1 METNKIE
8 KLLNEEMEKQL
19 EQLAATSAGSET
31 SKNIIDD
38 FVQLH
43 KVALERD
50 KLRIEAEKVESDK
63 ELEQNKLTSENVYR
77 DERNK
82 TEKRIQIIQSV
93 IQGVGVAATVVVT
106 LMNNRWTSGWL
117 RDVLKFEETGTIG
130 SSVGRSLIG
139 SIGRKK

>member
-1 METNKIE
+1 MDTTKIE

-82 TEKRIQIIQSV
+82 TEKRIQIIQCIV
-93 IQGVGVAATVVVT
+93 QGVGVAATVVVT

-139 SIGRKK
+139 STGRKN

>member
-8 KLLNEEMEKQL
+8 ELLNEEMAKQL

-43 KVALERD
+43 KAALERD
-50 KLRIEAEKVESDK
+50 KLRIEAEKIEADK
-63 ELEQNKLTSENVYR
+63 NLEQNKLTSENVFR

-82 TEKRIQIIQSV
+82 SEKRIQIVQSI
-93 IQGVGVAATVVVT
+93 IQGVGVAATLVVT
-106 LMNNRWTSGWL
+106 VMNNRWTSGWL
-117 RDVLKFEETGTIG
+117 RDVLTFEKTGNVS